1 MSSKENNMSPHKIG
15 ALISDS
21 KGSTME
27 EKDKI
32 NETIVDLE
40 SGRTMLDSSRI
51 ALQLTR

>member
-1 MSSKENNMSPHKIG
+1 MSPHKLG
-15 ALISDS
+15 ALNSDS

-27 EKDKI
+27 EKDKN

-40 SGRTMLDSSRI
+40 TGRTMLDSSQI